1 MEEILIDGDTMALI
15 KRRMTIAGGANGIG
29 AATVSVFSHA
39 GAHVF
44 HYDCARKHG
53 IELNRLLLSEA
64 GPNSG
69 SSTFIKAD
77 VADYEAQ
84 LRVFDAA
91 LDRYG
96 TVDMTIYCAG
106 IEDSDGWMA
115 GELNLE
121 SVRKIPTPLRNVIGV
136 NLTGGQPKS
145 LTLISSLL
153 GFTEVPG
160 STAYIASKHGIG
172 IMRSL
177 RATSMLDFNV
187 RVNTICPWVT
197 DTRMYRDTFNA
208 VKKSIVTLVKP
219 GEVGSMIKIDKI
231 RAPSVMR
238 KLKSLKV
245 FQVWITNVAN
255 HISRLTISEKESF
268 LRVFAF
274 EETNDEVL
282 LNSVR

>member
-1 MEEILIDGDTMALI
+1 MAEILIDGDTMALI

-69 SSTFIKAD
+69 SSTFMKAD

-96 TVDMTIYCAG
+96 TVYVTIYCAG
-106 IEDSDGWMA
+106 IEDSDGWMGA

-136 NLTGGQPKS
+136 NLTGCLYFCCIALAYLRCSPNHLGGQPKS

-208 VKKSIVTLVKP
+208 VKKSIVTLVEP
-219 GEVGSMIKIDKI
+219 GEVVNMIQHVP
-231 RAPSVMR
+231 AAS
-238 KLKSLKV
+238 
-245 FQVWITNVAN
+245 W
-255 HISRLTISEKESF
+255 
-268 LRVFAF
+268 
-274 EETNDEVL
+274 
-282 LNSVR
+282 